1 MHSFLLYMASSPITS
16 CQIEG
21 ETMETVRD
29 FIFGG
34 CKITDGDCS
43 HEIQR
48 CLLIRRKAMTNL
60 DSTLRSG
67 DIILH
72 FANKCCM
79 VKPMDFPVLV
89 YRCESWT
96 IKKAE
101 H

>member
-16 CQIEG
+16 CHIEG
-21 ETMETVRD
+21 ETMETVGD

-48 CLLIRRKAMTNL
+48 CLLVRRKAMTNQ
-60 DSTLRSG
+60 DSTLRSR

-72 FANKCCM
+72 FANKG
-79 VKPMDFPVLV
+79 PSSQSYDFSSSHV
-89 YRCESWT
+89 WM
-96 IKKAE
+96 
-101 H
+101 